1 MINDLRDEF
10 VRFDFSGAGTTALLQ
25 AIVKPIEESDHID
38 KETYSTFKSSK
49 ILRDVYHLRSAS
61 SVPPGSVLGLSVQDP
76 RLA

>member
-10 VRFDFSGAGTTALLQ
+10 IRFDFSGAGTTALLQ
-25 AIVKPIEESDHID
+25 SIVKPIEESDHID
-38 KETYSTFKSSK
+38 NETSSTFKSSK
-49 ILRDVYHLRSAS
+49 IWRDLYHLRSAS